1 MHTSKFSKK
10 ILLILYFL
18 ILSNNTSAAD
28 YIEKLRNP
36 IQFPTFTI
44 LNSKEKPIILKLN
57 KDLDKN
63 GYVVNF
69 WATWCVPCKKE
80 LPDLSSLDQKLEN
93 YKDSGLELKN
103 EGAEEKTKITVDD
116 LDYKSSIP
124 DEGKNELIDS
134 DRLFITPRA
143 KLLAKK
149 LNIDSFSEIAGTGK
163 NNRITEKDI
172 NLFNKELFSKNIQK
186 ESNIPNFL
194 NATINCIGIWN
205 LTTHPYYN
213 Y

>member
-93 YKDSGLELKN
+93 YKIDVL
-103 EGAEEKTKITVDD
+103 TI
-116 LDYKSSIP
+116 SI
-124 DEGKNELIDS
+124 DK
-134 DRLFITPRA
+134 
-143 KLLAKK
+143 
-149 LNIDSFSEIAGTGK
+149 
-163 NNRITEKDI
+163 
-172 NLFNKELFSKNIQK
+172 KNIKDQVK
-186 ESNIPNFL
+186 FL
-194 NATINCIGIWN
+194 LINGASN
-205 LTTHPYYN
+205 LTHFFDKEMNIFKEMKLRGVPTTILVDKTGLVISKHEGILN
-213 Y
+213 WSKDKVVKEIVNLLN

>member
-1 MHTSKFSKK
+1 MNTSKFSKK

-28 YIEKLRNP
+28 YTEKLRDP

-44 LNSKEKPIILKLN
+44 LDSKEKPIILKLN

-93 YKDSGLELKN
+93 YKIDVL
-103 EGAEEKTKITVDD
+103 TI
-116 LDYKSSIP
+116 SI
-124 DEGKNELIDS
+124 DK
-134 DRLFITPRA
+134 
-143 KLLAKK
+143 
-149 LNIDSFSEIAGTGK
+149 
-163 NNRITEKDI
+163 
-172 NLFNKELFSKNIQK
+172 KNIKDQIK
-186 ESNIPNFL
+186 FL
-194 NATINCIGIWN
+194 LINGTSN
-205 LTTHPYYN
+205 LTHFFDKEMNIFKALKLRGVPTTILVDKTGLVISKHEGILKWSKDKVVKEIVN
-213 Y
+213 LLN

>member
-28 YIEKLRNP
+28 YIEKLRDP

-44 LNSKEKPIILKLN
+44 LDSKEKPIILKLN

-93 YKDSGLELKN
+93 YKIDVL
-103 EGAEEKTKITVDD
+103 TI
-116 LDYKSSIP
+116 SI
-124 DEGKNELIDS
+124 DK
-134 DRLFITPRA
+134 
-143 KLLAKK
+143 
-149 LNIDSFSEIAGTGK
+149 
-163 NNRITEKDI
+163 
-172 NLFNKELFSKNIQK
+172 KNIKDQVK
-186 ESNIPNFL
+186 FL
-194 NATINCIGIWN
+194 LTNGASN
-205 LTTHPYYN
+205 LTHFFDEEMSIFKAMNLRGVPTTILVDKTGLVISKHEGILKWSEDKVVKEIVN
-213 Y
+213 LLN

>member
-28 YIEKLRNP
+28 YIEKLRDP
-36 IQFPTFTI
+36 IKFPTFTI
-44 LNSKEKPIILKLN
+44 LDSKEKPIILKLN

-93 YKDSGLELKN
+93 YKIDVL
-103 EGAEEKTKITVDD
+103 TI
-116 LDYKSSIP
+116 SI
-124 DEGKNELIDS
+124 DK
-134 DRLFITPRA
+134 
-143 KLLAKK
+143 
-149 LNIDSFSEIAGTGK
+149 
-163 NNRITEKDI
+163 
-172 NLFNKELFSKNIQK
+172 KNIKDQIK
-186 ESNIPNFL
+186 FL
-194 NATINCIGIWN
+194 LINGSSN
-205 LTTHPYYN
+205 LTHFFDKEMNIFKGIFT
-213 Y
+213 